1 MAVVYTKAE
10 KKNIIIRVSLLVALL
25 IVLVV
30 VIVIIVNS
38 SKTKPGIVKISN
50 DSSKHSGQLSDFD
63 FNYYLEEENLAKN
76 QIQLE
81 RYYGE
86 AFDKIYEQITPYE
99 DVLGVNNIKYIND
112 HPNQDIKVDSLLYD
126 YLKKVYDLNPKYI
139 LSSSCPS
146 HPRYFPFQL

>member
-38 SKTKPGIVKISN
+38 SKTKPGIVNISN

-63 FNYYLEEENLAKN
+63 LNYYLEEE
-76 QIQLE
+76 
-81 RYYGE
+81 
-86 AFDKIYEQITPYE
+86 D
-99 DVLGVNNIKYIND
+99 
-112 HPNQDIKVDSLLYD
+112 
-126 YLKKVYDLNPKYI
+126 
-139 LSSSCPS
+139 
-146 HPRYFPFQL
+146 